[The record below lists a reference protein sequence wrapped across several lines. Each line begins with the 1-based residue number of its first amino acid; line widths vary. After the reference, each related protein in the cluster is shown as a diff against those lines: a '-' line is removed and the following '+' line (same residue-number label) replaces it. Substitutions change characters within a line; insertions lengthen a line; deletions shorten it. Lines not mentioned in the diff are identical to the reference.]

1 LGTALTGACSAGE
14 VTVVWAG
21 TTNPVGSRLAG
32 GVADASAD
40 IWAAFDVVVLDD
52 AVEGGLALG
61 LVVPVAGAGSAGEVV
76 VVLGVTALC
85 VTELRGEL
93 TGLGVLF
100 AGVALLCVAGAGE
113 LVSVLTSAEVVGVG
127 ADSRDML
134 GLMPSS
140 ASRAGAVRS
149 SSTSRRRI

>member
-1 LGTALTGACSAGE
+1 
-14 VTVVWAG
+14 
-21 TTNPVGSRLAG
+21 LADG
-32 GVADASAD
+32 SAD

-113 LVSVLTSAEVVGVG
+113 LVRVLVGVLAVGVRVLTSAGVVGVG